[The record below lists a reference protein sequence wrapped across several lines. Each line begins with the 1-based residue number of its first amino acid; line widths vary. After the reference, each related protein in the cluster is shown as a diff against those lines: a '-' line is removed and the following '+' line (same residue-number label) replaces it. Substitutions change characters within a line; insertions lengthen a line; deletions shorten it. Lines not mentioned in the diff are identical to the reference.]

1 VPAKDLAVVRRSLRR
16 MYENL
21 AGSSSG

>member
-21 AGSSSG
+21 AGPSSS